1 MVRCIWRS
9 LEGLRKTVIW
19 ERLSGSSGEVA
30 VPPPSISASL
40 ALGVLFL
47 LVLELLEDKVMSV
60 PKSASQQP
68 LPLHWRCSRMD
79 GVVWVWGPAGKG
91 GRQMRRGC

>member
-1 MVRCIWRS
+1 MVRYIWSS

-19 ERLSGSSGEVA
+19 ERLSGSSGKVA
-30 VPPPSISASL
+30 VCPSSISASL

-60 PKSASQQP
+60 SKSGSRQC
-68 LPLHWRCSRMD
+68 LPLRWCGSRMG
-79 GVVWVWGPAGKG
+79 GVVWDPAGKVD
-91 GRQMRRGC
+91 GR

>member
-1 MVRCIWRS
+1 MVRYIWSS

-19 ERLSGSSGEVA
+19 ERLSGSSGKVA
-30 VPPPSISASL
+30 VSPSSISASL

-60 PKSASQQP
+60 SKSGSRQC
-68 LPLHWRCSRMD
+68 LPLRWRTLLSD
-79 GVVWVWGPAGKG
+79 YTTKEINKLVIFAGSISVN
-91 GRQMRRGC
+91 